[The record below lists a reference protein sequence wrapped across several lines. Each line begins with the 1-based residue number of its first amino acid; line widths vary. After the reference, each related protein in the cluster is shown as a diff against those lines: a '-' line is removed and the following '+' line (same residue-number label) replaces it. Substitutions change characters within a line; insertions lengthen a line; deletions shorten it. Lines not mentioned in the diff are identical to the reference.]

1 MKILSYSELLINR
14 ENLPITYQD
23 LLWTEEWKNKR
34 EQIIKRDFKRCSKC
48 KLSETGSFAH
58 FDEKTNVYSY
68 ITEDG
73 EEDIRY
79 VKGKDVKI
87 TEESVPRM
95 IIVYK
100 SYHLEVHHKYYIQ
113 NNLPWNYDEDALI
126 TLCNWCHLETHQ
138 NERIIMY
145 IDNNK
150 NSFKELVSCNRC
162 DGTGWISMYSHFQG
176 GICFKCNGKRF
187 KTELIE

>member
-1 MKILSYSELLINR
+1 MKILPYSELLITKDNSD
-14 ENLPITYQD
+14 ITYQE

-79 VKGKDVKI
+79 VMDKENKI
-87 TEESVPRM
+87 VEESVPRM
-95 IIVYK
+95 IIV
-100 SYHLEVHHKYYIQ
+100 
-113 NNLPWNYDEDALI
+113 
-126 TLCNWCHLETHQ
+126 
-138 NERIIMY
+138 
-145 IDNNK
+145 NK
-150 NSFKELVSCNRC
+150 PE
-162 DGTGWISMYSHFQG
+162 
-176 GICFKCNGKRF
+176 
-187 KTELIE
+187 